1 MKSFIVS
8 CDFRGR
14 VEDESAAAGVLNR
27 YNGIRVKPDT
37 WYLLAEDSA
46 EHIFCSLKEA
56 APDIYIFLAELTRGH
71 MISQPWP
78 VRSWFSKNIED

>member
-1 MKSFIVS
+1 MKSFIIS

-27 YNGIRVKPDT
+27 YNGIRIKRDT
-37 WYLLAEDSA
+37 WYILSDDSA
-46 EHIFCSLKEA
+46 GHIFDTLKEA
-56 APDIYIFLAELTRGH
+56 APGIYIFLAELTQGQ

-78 VRSWFSKNIED
+78 VRSWFNKNCGD